1 MVLYYLTK
9 EAASIVNR
17 KKRDLKN
24 QLNTDASNGNE
35 NQGNFYRI
43 EPINDTSPLWDLY
56 LLRKVNSKTNPREEF
71 QLEGYGMPLDSA
83 IGRIIRYAIN
93 SKYGK
98 DEITTL
104 KEYLNVF
111 KQIQEEIYKEV
122 GR

>member
-1 MVLYYLTK
+1 M
-9 EAASIVNR
+9 II
-17 KKRDLKN
+17 
-24 QLNTDASNGNE
+24 
-35 NQGNFYRI
+35 QGNFYRI
-43 EPINDTSPLWDLY
+43 EPINDNSPLWDLY

-122 GR
+122 RR

>member
-1 MVLYYLTK
+1 M
-9 EAASIVNR
+9 II
-17 KKRDLKN
+17 
-24 QLNTDASNGNE
+24 
-35 NQGNFYRI
+35 QGNFYRI
-43 EPINDTSPLWDLY
+43 EPINDNSPLWDLY
-56 LLRKVNSKTNPREEF
+56 LPRKVNSKTNPREEF

>member
-1 MVLYYLTK
+1 M
-9 EAASIVNR
+9 II
-17 KKRDLKN
+17 
-24 QLNTDASNGNE
+24 
-35 NQGNFYRI
+35 QGNFYRI

-71 QLEGYGMPLDSA
+71 QLEVYGMPVDSA

>member
-1 MVLYYLTK
+1 M
-9 EAASIVNR
+9 II
-17 KKRDLKN
+17 
-24 QLNTDASNGNE
+24 
-35 NQGNFYRI
+35 QGNFYRI

-56 LLRKVNSKTNPREEF
+56 LLRKVNSKTNPRVEF

-111 KQIQEEIYKEV
+111 KQIKEEIYKEV

>member
-1 MVLYYLTK
+1 M
-9 EAASIVNR
+9 II
-17 KKRDLKN
+17 
-24 QLNTDASNGNE
+24 
-35 NQGNFYRI
+35 QGNFYRI
-43 EPINDTSPLWDLY
+43 EPIHDTSPLWDLY

-111 KQIQEEIYKEV
+111 KQIKEEIYKEV

>member
-1 MVLYYLTK
+1 M
-9 EAASIVNR
+9 II
-17 KKRDLKN
+17 
-24 QLNTDASNGNE
+24 
-35 NQGNFYRI
+35 QGNFYRI
-43 EPINDTSPLWDLY
+43 EPINDTSSLWDLY

>member
-1 MVLYYLTK
+1 M
-9 EAASIVNR
+9 II
-17 KKRDLKN
+17 
-24 QLNTDASNGNE
+24 
-35 NQGNFYRI
+35 QGNFYRI

-83 IGRIIRYAIN
+83 IGRVIRYAIN

-111 KQIQEEIYKEV
+111 KQIKE
-122 GR
+122 

>member
-1 MVLYYLTK
+1 M
-9 EAASIVNR
+9 II
-17 KKRDLKN
+17 
-24 QLNTDASNGNE
+24 
-35 NQGNFYRI
+35 QGNFYRI
-43 EPINDTSPLWDLY
+43 EPINDNSPLWDLY

-98 DEITTL
+98 DKITTL

-111 KQIQEEIYKEV
+111 KQIKEEIYKEV

>member
-1 MVLYYLTK
+1 M
-9 EAASIVNR
+9 II
-17 KKRDLKN
+17 
-24 QLNTDASNGNE
+24 
-35 NQGNFYRI
+35 QGNFYRI

-83 IGRIIRYAIN
+83 IGRVIRYAIN
-93 SKYGK
+93 SKYEK

-111 KQIQEEIYKEV
+111 KQIKEEIYKEV

>member
-1 MVLYYLTK
+1 M
-9 EAASIVNR
+9 II
-17 KKRDLKN
+17 
-24 QLNTDASNGNE
+24 
-35 NQGNFYRI
+35 QGNFYRI
-43 EPINDTSPLWDLY
+43 EPINDNSPLWDLY

-111 KQIQEEIYKEV
+111 KQIQEEIYNEV

>member
-1 MVLYYLTK
+1 MV
-9 EAASIVNR
+9 I
-17 KKRDLKN
+17 
-24 QLNTDASNGNE
+24 
-35 NQGNFYRI
+35 QGNFYRI

>member
-1 MVLYYLTK
+1 M
-9 EAASIVNR
+9 II
-17 KKRDLKN
+17 
-24 QLNTDASNGNE
+24 
-35 NQGNFYRI
+35 QGNFYRI

-83 IGRIIRYAIN
+83 IGRVIRYAIN

-122 GR
+122 RR

>member
-1 MVLYYLTK
+1 M
-9 EAASIVNR
+9 II
-17 KKRDLKN
+17 
-24 QLNTDASNGNE
+24 
-35 NQGNFYRI
+35 QGNFYRI

-83 IGRIIRYAIN
+83 IGRVIRYAIN

-111 KQIQEEIYKEV
+111 KQIKEEIYKEV

>member
-1 MVLYYLTK
+1 M
-9 EAASIVNR
+9 II
-17 KKRDLKN
+17 
-24 QLNTDASNGNE
+24 
-35 NQGNFYRI
+35 QGNFYQI

-111 KQIQEEIYKEV
+111 KQIKEEIYKEV

>member
-1 MVLYYLTK
+1 M
-9 EAASIVNR
+9 II
-17 KKRDLKN
+17 
-24 QLNTDASNGNE
+24 
-35 NQGNFYRI
+35 QGNFYRI
-43 EPINDTSPLWDLY
+43 EPINDNSPLWDLY

-98 DEITTL
+98 DKITTL

>member
-1 MVLYYLTK
+1 MIIK
-9 EAASIVNR
+9 
-17 KKRDLKN
+17 
-24 QLNTDASNGNE
+24 
-35 NQGNFYRI
+35 GNFYRI

>member
-1 MVLYYLTK
+1 M
-9 EAASIVNR
+9 II
-17 KKRDLKN
+17 
-24 QLNTDASNGNE
+24 
-35 NQGNFYRI
+35 QGNFYRI
-43 EPINDTSPLWDLY
+43 EPINDNSPLWDLY

-111 KQIQEEIYKEV
+111 KQIKEEVYKEV

>member
-1 MVLYYLTK
+1 M
-9 EAASIVNR
+9 II
-17 KKRDLKN
+17 
-24 QLNTDASNGNE
+24 
-35 NQGNFYRI
+35 QGNFYRI

-111 KQIQEEIYKEV
+111 KQIQEEIKEV

>member
-1 MVLYYLTK
+1 M
-9 EAASIVNR
+9 II
-17 KKRDLKN
+17 
-24 QLNTDASNGNE
+24 
-35 NQGNFYRI
+35 QGNFYRI
-43 EPINDTSPLWDLY
+43 EPINDNSPLWDLY

-83 IGRIIRYAIN
+83 ISRIIRYAIN

-111 KQIQEEIYKEV
+111 KQIKEEIYKEV

>member
-1 MVLYYLTK
+1 M
-9 EAASIVNR
+9 II
-17 KKRDLKN
+17 
-24 QLNTDASNGNE
+24 
-35 NQGNFYRI
+35 QGNFYRI

-111 KQIQEEIYKEV
+111 KQIKEEIYKEV
-122 GR
+122 

>member
-1 MVLYYLTK
+1 M
-9 EAASIVNR
+9 II
-17 KKRDLKN
+17 
-24 QLNTDASNGNE
+24 
-35 NQGNFYRI
+35 QGNFYRI

-111 KQIQEEIYKEV
+111 KQIKEEIYKEV
-122 GR
+122 RR

>member
-1 MVLYYLTK
+1 M
-9 EAASIVNR
+9 II
-17 KKRDLKN
+17 
-24 QLNTDASNGNE
+24 
-35 NQGNFYRI
+35 QGNFYRI

-122 GR
+122 

>member
-1 MVLYYLTK
+1 M
-9 EAASIVNR
+9 II
-17 KKRDLKN
+17 
-24 QLNTDASNGNE
+24 
-35 NQGNFYRI
+35 QGNFYRI

-56 LLRKVNSKTNPREEF
+56 LLKKVNSKTNPREEF

>member
-1 MVLYYLTK
+1 M
-9 EAASIVNR
+9 II
-17 KKRDLKN
+17 
-24 QLNTDASNGNE
+24 
-35 NQGNFYRI
+35 QGNFYRI

-71 QLEGYGMPLDSA
+71 KLEGYGMPLDSA

-111 KQIQEEIYKEV
+111 KQIKEEIYKEV

>member
-1 MVLYYLTK
+1 M
-9 EAASIVNR
+9 II
-17 KKRDLKN
+17 
-24 QLNTDASNGNE
+24 
-35 NQGNFYRI
+35 QGNFYRI

-98 DEITTL
+98 DGITTL

>member
-1 MVLYYLTK
+1 M
-9 EAASIVNR
+9 II
-17 KKRDLKN
+17 
-24 QLNTDASNGNE
+24 
-35 NQGNFYRI
+35 QGNFYRI

-93 SKYGK
+93 SKYGL

>member
-1 MVLYYLTK
+1 M
-9 EAASIVNR
+9 II
-17 KKRDLKN
+17 
-24 QLNTDASNGNE
+24 
-35 NQGNFYRI
+35 QGNFYRI

-98 DEITTL
+98 DKITTL

-122 GR
+122 RR

>member
-1 MVLYYLTK
+1 M
-9 EAASIVNR
+9 II
-17 KKRDLKN
+17 
-24 QLNTDASNGNE
+24 
-35 NQGNFYRI
+35 QGNFYRI

-111 KQIQEEIYKEV
+111 KQIKKEIYKEV

>member
-1 MVLYYLTK
+1 M
-9 EAASIVNR
+9 II
-17 KKRDLKN
+17 
-24 QLNTDASNGNE
+24 
-35 NQGNFYRI
+35 QGNFYRI

-104 KEYLNVF
+104 REYLNVF
-111 KQIQEEIYKEV
+111 KQIKEEIYKEV

>member
-1 MVLYYLTK
+1 M
-9 EAASIVNR
+9 II
-17 KKRDLKN
+17 
-24 QLNTDASNGNE
+24 
-35 NQGNFYRI
+35 QGNFYRI

-104 KEYLNVF
+104 KEYLTVF
-111 KQIQEEIYKEV
+111 KQIKEEIYKEV

>member
-1 MVLYYLTK
+1 M
-9 EAASIVNR
+9 II
-17 KKRDLKN
+17 
-24 QLNTDASNGNE
+24 
-35 NQGNFYRI
+35 QGKFYRI
-43 EPINDTSPLWDLY
+43 EPINDNSPLWDLY

>member
-1 MVLYYLTK
+1 M
-9 EAASIVNR
+9 II
-17 KKRDLKN
+17 
-24 QLNTDASNGNE
+24 
-35 NQGNFYRI
+35 QGNFYRI

-56 LLRKVNSKTNPREEF
+56 LLRRVNSKTNPREEF

>member
-1 MVLYYLTK
+1 M
-9 EAASIVNR
+9 IIH
-17 KKRDLKN
+17 
-24 QLNTDASNGNE
+24 
-35 NQGNFYRI
+35 GNFYRI

-56 LLRKVNSKTNPREEF
+56 LLRKIKSKTNPREEF

-93 SKYGK
+93 SKYGL

-122 GR
+122 GI

>member
-1 MVLYYLTK
+1 M
-9 EAASIVNR
+9 II
-17 KKRDLKN
+17 
-24 QLNTDASNGNE
+24 
-35 NQGNFYRI
+35 QGNFYRI

-98 DEITTL
+98 DEITTV
-104 KEYLNVF
+104 KENLNVF
-111 KQIQEEIYKEV
+111 KQIKEEIYKEV

>member
-1 MVLYYLTK
+1 M
-9 EAASIVNR
+9 II
-17 KKRDLKN
+17 
-24 QLNTDASNGNE
+24 
-35 NQGNFYRI
+35 QGNFYRI

-111 KQIQEEIYKEV
+111 KQIKEEIYK
-122 GR
+122 

>member
-1 MVLYYLTK
+1 M
-9 EAASIVNR
+9 II
-17 KKRDLKN
+17 
-24 QLNTDASNGNE
+24 
-35 NQGNFYRI
+35 QGNFYRI

-71 QLEGYGMPLDSA
+71 RLEGYGMPLDSA